1 MGGPLARLSGRRLPI
16 GSIALDV
23 AVRSWDDPT
32 EKAGQGVPAE
42 FSRMTLGYRV
52 EDRGLE
58 PLTFWLPAR
67 RSPN

>member
-1 MGGPLARLSGRRLPI
+1 VVQSG
-16 GSIALDV
+16 
-23 AVRSWDDPT
+23 
-32 EKAGQGVPAE
+32 
-42 FSRMTLGYRV
+42 RV